1 MTEQINESESQGS
14 PCRSLMTSQRLTK
27 SAGKKRNNKWLA
39 KSYTSYNDHYH
50 NNTLP
55 DNITVR
61 FGKPLNG
68 SDAHW
73 DPTAREIVVDTT
85 LNVHDAL
92 ALICLH
98 HEMAHVKMHM
108 DGYVGGT
115 VVEDSH
121 HGMRY
126 QAELN
131 RLYQWGAY
139 DGLL

>member
-1 MTEQINESESQGS
+1 MT
-14 PCRSLMTSQRLTK
+14 TYKLTK
-27 SAGKKRNNKWLA
+27 SAGIKRNDKWLK
-39 KSYTSYNDHYH
+39 KSYTVYNAYYH

-55 DNITVR
+55 DNIVVR
-61 FGKPLNG
+61 FGKPQSG

-73 DPTAREIVVDTT
+73 DPDVREIVVNES

-92 ALICLH
+92 ILICLH

-108 DGYVGGT
+108 EGYVGGT
-115 VVEDSH
+115 VVKDSH

-126 QAELN
+126 QAELD
-131 RLYQWGAY
+131 RLYKSGAY

>member
-1 MTEQINESESQGS
+1 MDWYDGWIEDGEMKI
-14 PCRSLMTSQRLTK
+14 RV
-27 SAGKKRNNKWLA
+27 RNDKWLA

-73 DPTAREIVVDTT
+73 DPTAREIVVDTA